1 MPLCIV
7 LIALMYLILRDPCPC
22 DEEDKNNVVEGL
34 TKLDY
39 FLIILVV
46 VMCYKIYK
54 NAKSIKELLFPPKPT
69 SNKQGIKI
77 YYNI

>member
-1 MPLCIV
+1 MNHISIPICIV

-22 DEEDKNNVVEGL
+22 DEEDKVVEGL

-39 FLIILVV
+39 FLMILVV
-46 VMCYKIYK
+46 VMCYQIYK

-69 SNKQGIKI
+69 SNKQG
-77 YYNI
+77 N